1 MNYFAH
7 LHIAERTQTSF
18 AGNLLG
24 DFSVQVDTL
33 PDDLLE
39 GWRLHQKVDVMV
51 DEHEQSILFR
61 STARAGRRRFA
72 GIVQDI
78 VMDYWLIRYWSQFSD
93 MSLALFCQHAVTELV
108 ADAHRCPE
116 RLQKM
121 IRSLEQRNW
130 LADLGTQQG
139 VENAI
144 RSIMRR
150 WRHGQHLQPFIE
162 ELPEVLAQGEAPFL
176 YLYPDLLAFVDQQA

>member
-24 DFSVQVDTL
+24 DFSVQVNTL
-33 PDDLLE
+33 PDDLLK

-51 DEHEQSILFR
+51 DEHEQSALFR
-61 STARAGRRRFA
+61 SMARTGRRRFA

-78 VMDYWLIRYWSQFSD
+78 VMDYWLIRYWTQFSD
-93 MSLALFCQHAVTELV
+93 IPLPLFCQQAVMALM
-108 ADAHRCPE
+108 ADVHRCPE
-116 RLQKM
+116 RLQRM
-121 IRSLEQRNW
+121 IFSLEQHNW

-162 ELPEVLAQGEAPFL
+162 ELPEVLAQGETPFL
-176 YLYPDLLAFVDQQA
+176 RLYPDLLAFVDRQA